1 MRIPRGPLVRA
12 ALVILAIGV
21 IAWAAVLARDARLQN
36 DALAGANAHP
46 GAAAFRASA
55 RALARAS
62 LWSADSQSKI
72 YLAGIELL
80 LGRARRAL
88 ALADQVVAS
97 EPDNLDAWRMVA
109 LAGARAAPRRAAVAR
124 ARIVALDPLSAQR

>member
-1 MRIPRGPLVRA
+1 MTRSSAARVVLMIL
-12 ALVILAIGV
+12 ALVV

-46 GAAAFRASA
+46 GVPAFRASA
-55 RALARAS
+55 RSLRRAT
-62 LWSADSQSKI
+62 LWSGDPQAKI

-80 LGRARRAL
+80 LGRANQAL
-88 ALADQVVAS
+88 ALADGVTAD

-109 LAGARAAPRRAAVAR
+109 LAGARVAPGQARAAR
-124 ARIVALDPLSAQR
+124 TRIVALDPLSAPR